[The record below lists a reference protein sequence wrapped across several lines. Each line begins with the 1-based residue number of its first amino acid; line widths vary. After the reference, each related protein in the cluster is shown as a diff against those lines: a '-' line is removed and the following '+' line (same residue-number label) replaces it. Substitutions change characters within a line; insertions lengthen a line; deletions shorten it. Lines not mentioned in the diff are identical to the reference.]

1 MVHRRRLYLFSGPTG
16 SGKTTLMYR
25 LAKQNRGQVITIEDP
40 VEIEEDTFLQLQT
53 NDAIGLNYDT
63 LIQLALRHRPDCLI
77 IGEIRDS
84 LTAKAA
90 IRAALTGHKVFATVH
105 AANLAETKS
114 RLRDLLPVENELDYC
129 LGGIVYQRLLT
140 DKSGITAGLL
150 AYQFEEELPL
160 SSWQQNLAQLIE
172 EGRIHEE
179 IFQQER

>member
-1 MVHRRRLYLFSGPTG
+1 M
-16 SGKTTLMYR
+16 
-25 LAKQNRGQVITIEDP
+25 
-40 VEIEEDTFLQLQT
+40 
-53 NDAIGLNYDT
+53 
-63 LIQLALRHRPDCLI
+63 
-77 IGEIRDS
+77 
-84 LTAKAA
+84 
-90 IRAALTGHKVFATVH
+90 
-105 AANLAETKS
+105 
-114 RLRDLLPVENELDYC
+114 LPVENELDYC